1 METEYLKEFFDS
13 KTYSIVGHLEAKLD
27 TVGHVGDTRTVNIKI
42 KEGES
47 TYLALR
53 LVFGVVPGCHLKE
66 VTAFGDLCKGLLES
80 GQSKFTARMYTRAGP
95 LFLFAD
101 RIGAR
106 VDLNPI
112 FNKLTEGCSDDQFT
126 LFSDKEGSLFNAR
139 FGLVRSFLL
148 REIEGGE
155 GIAYI
160 VKTIDDADFSRDG
173 DIELV
178 FDATKAITD
187 CRVNK
192 GEKETKPMLF
202 TKAIVHEWSI
212 TIYNWSIGDMVD
224 TLYNAWM
231 SVEFKCNIRLGIT
244 DDLELKRVVEN
255 KLGLFFTSLVCN
267 QSYFYATKQ
276 SEHFLGLK
284 KRREEATG
292 RSFTFKTIEFDG
304 EGEDMC
310 YQPTIIINTEYGEKT
325 RSLKHE

>member
-1 METEYLKEFFDS
+1 METNYLEEHFDMRV
-13 KTYSIVGHLEAKLD
+13 YGIVGHLHAKVD
-27 TVGHVGDTRTVNIKI
+27 SVKHASDTRTVNIKI

-80 GQSKFTARMYTRAGP
+80 GQSKFTARMHTRMDP

-101 RIGAR
+101 KIGAKI
-106 VDLNPI
+106 DFNPI

-160 VKTIDDADFSRDG
+160 VKTIDDADFSKDG
-173 DIELV
+173 DIDLV
-178 FDATKAITD
+178 FDASIAITD

-192 GEKETKPMLF
+192 GEKEIKPMLF
-202 TKAIVHEWSI
+202 TKAIMHEWSI
-212 TIYNWSIGDMVD
+212 TTYSWLIGDMVD
-224 TLYNAWM
+224 TLYNAWRNA
-231 SVEFKCNIRLGIT
+231 EFKCDVDFGVT
-244 DDLELKRVVEN
+244 DMPEFKRKLDN

-267 QSYFYATKQ
+267 QSYAYATRQ
-276 SEHFLGLK
+276 SEYFLDLK
-284 KRREEATG
+284 KRVGEATE
-292 RSFTFKTIEFDG
+292 SNFTFKTIEFGGDV
-304 EGEDMC
+304 EDMC
-310 YQPTIIINTEYGEKT
+310 YQPTIIINTEYGEKQGA
-325 RSLKHE
+325 